1 MTIHPKILERADNIL
16 SKEEEEALKQIE
28 EITNS
33 TVLNAIYTQEVIGQK
48 RQSIVDF
55 LKSKLDI
62 SDDTNVTDKTT
73 ESLANQYL
81 DNITESDEEVFVFQT
96 SDLRDDKEEEEEVD
110 SSPDSIELG

>member
-16 SKEEEEALKQIE
+16 LKEEEEALKQIE

-33 TVLNAIYTQEVIGQK
+33 TVLNAIYTQEVVGQK

-62 SDDTNVTDKTT
+62 GEEGITDKTT
-73 ESLANQYL
+73 ESLASQYL
-81 DNITESDEEVFVFQT
+81 GNITESDEEVFVFET
-96 SDLRDDKEEEEEVD
+96 SNLRDDKEEEEEVD
-110 SSPDSIELG
+110 STTDSIELS